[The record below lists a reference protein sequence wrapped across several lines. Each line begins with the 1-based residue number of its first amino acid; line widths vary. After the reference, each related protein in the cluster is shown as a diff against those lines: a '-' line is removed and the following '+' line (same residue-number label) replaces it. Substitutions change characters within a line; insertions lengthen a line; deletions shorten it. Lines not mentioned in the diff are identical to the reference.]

1 MSNESDMNRRKFMEV
16 GIYAITGAIT
26 VVSGAAL
33 TRFAVGPSFRKEK
46 VKWIEVELDESAE
59 SNPGFSRVVLE
70 YERKDGWLTASA
82 RSLAYVKRV
91 KADEVIAISAACT
104 HLGCIVTW
112 DEEQQ
117 IFKCP
122 CHDGRYSPE
131 GQVISGP
138 PPRPLRRH
146 KTKIEDGRI
155 LLATETVPYGGD
167 AHERA

>member
-1 MSNESDMNRRKFMEV
+1 MGNASDMDRRKFMEF

-26 VVSGAAL
+26 VVSGIAL
-33 TRFAVGPSFRKEK
+33 TRFAVGHSFRKEK
-46 VKWIEVELDESAE
+46 VKWIEVELDDPAE
-59 SNPGFSRVVLE
+59 DNPGFSRVVLE
-70 YERKDGWLTASA
+70 YEKKDGWLTASA

-91 KADEVIAISAACT
+91 KEDEVIAISAACT

-112 DEEQQ
+112 DADQQ

-122 CHDGRYSPE
+122 CHDGRYDPE

-138 PPRPLRRH
+138 PPKPLRRH

-155 LLATETVPYGGD
+155 LLTTETVPYGGD